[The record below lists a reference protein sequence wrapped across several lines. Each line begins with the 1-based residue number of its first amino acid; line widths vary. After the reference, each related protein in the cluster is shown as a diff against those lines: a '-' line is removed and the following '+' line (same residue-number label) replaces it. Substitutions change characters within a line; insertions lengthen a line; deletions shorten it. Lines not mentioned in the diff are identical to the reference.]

1 MALDPLSLIVA
12 VCFLAAAMLYA
23 SVGHAGA
30 SGYLAVMGLLGFSSA
45 VMRPTALILNV
56 IVALVA
62 TVKFH
67 RAGHFSWPLFWPFV
81 VTSAPAAY
89 LGGRLD
95 LPVRHYGAVVGAVLL
110 FAAWRMARSAKLPAA
125 GADGDARPPAIGVA
139 LAAGAA
145 IGLLSGLTGVGGGI
159 FLSPLL
165 LIMGW
170 AATRRAS
177 AVAAL
182 FILVNSIAGLLGV
195 ASSVSTV
202 PSAIWL
208 WAAAVLVG
216 GWVGAEYGSSRL
228 ATPVLRQLLAAVLIV
243 AGMKMILA

>member
-1 MALDPLSLIVA
+1 MDALSIVVA
-12 VCFLAAAMLYA
+12 ACFLAAAMLYA

-30 SGYLAVMGLLGFSSA
+30 SGYLAVMGLLGFSSV

-56 IVALVA
+56 LVALVA
-62 TVKFH
+62 TIKFY

-89 LGGRLD
+89 LGGRLQ
-95 LPVRHYGAVVGAVLL
+95 LPVRYYGVLVGAVLL
-110 FAAWRMARSAKLPAA
+110 FAAWRMARSARGTASAA
-125 GADGDARPPAIGVA
+125 DASPSPPTHGVA
-139 LAAGAA
+139 LAVGAA

-170 AATRRAS
+170 AATRQAS

-182 FILVNSIAGLLGV
+182 FILVRSASPASPAGFILV
-195 ASSVSTV
+195 RSASPASSAGFILVLS
-202 PSAIWL
+202 PSL
-208 WAAAVLVG
+208 M
-216 GWVGAEYGSSRL
+216 SK
-228 ATPVLRQLLAAVLIV
+228 P
-243 AGMKMILA
+243 

>member
-1 MALDPLSLIVA
+1 MPVDAVAVVVA

-30 SGYLAVMGLLGFSSA
+30 SGYLAVMGLLGFSA
-45 VMRPTALILNV
+45 VVMRPTALILNV
-56 IVALVA
+56 LVALVA
-62 TVKFH
+62 TVKFY
-67 RAGHFSWPLFWPFV
+67 RAGHFSWSLFWPFV

-89 LGGRLD
+89 LGGRLQ
-95 LPVRHYGAVVGAVLL
+95 LPVRYYGLLVGVVLL
-110 FAAWRMARSAKLPAA
+110 FAAWRMARSAREP
-125 GADGDARPPAIGVA
+125 DARAEAGPSPPTVGVA

-170 AATRRAS
+170 AAMREAS

-195 ASSVSTV
+195 AATIPRV
-202 PSAIWL
+202 PAEIWL
-208 WAAAVLVG
+208 WAGAVLVG
-216 GWVGAEYGSSRL
+216 GWVGAEYGSRRL
-228 ATPVLRQLLAAVLIV
+228 ATPVLRQLLAAVLV
-243 AGMKMILA
+243 LAGMKMILA